1 MGLIFETFCPQFV
14 PYLWPLFYVVP
25 ICGQFCTARKL
36 NISIV
41 GLEGKTVAAAPEF
54 DFLLLVP
61 PPPPHQTCFYIK
73 SSNFS
78 SFLAFYFSLFCFLRI
93 CRFHVVSAI
102 VYLFCAGIFISLHN
116 GSSSFIL
123 INQCKKTK

>member
-61 PPPPHQTCFYIK
+61 PLLPTK
-73 SSNFS
+73 LVSTSSHLIS
-78 SFLAFYFSLFCFLRI
+78 HLF
-93 CRFHVVSAI
+93 
-102 VYLFCAGIFISLHN
+102 
-116 GSSSFIL
+116 
-123 INQCKKTK
+123 